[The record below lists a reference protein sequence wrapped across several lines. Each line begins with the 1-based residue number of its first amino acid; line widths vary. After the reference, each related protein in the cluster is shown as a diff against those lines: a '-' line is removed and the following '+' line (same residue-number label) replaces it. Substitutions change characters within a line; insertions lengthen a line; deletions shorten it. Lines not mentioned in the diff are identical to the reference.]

1 MLEIDFFFWR
11 HFTSDKEGESTY
23 DDFLVDEVLALGT
36 LLDKVRG
43 QAHDDDGAGPLQG
56 AGDQLQRPGDG
67 S

>member
-1 MLEIDFFFWR
+1 MLDFDSFLEAFPNPTRGW
-11 HFTSDKEGESTY
+11 SSY
-23 DDFLVDEVLALGT
+23 NDFLVDDVLALGT
-36 LLDKVRG
+36 LLDEVRG